1 MGKNLCQLYDRM
13 HEAIDSDLAHTVE
26 PLVSHLPKCED
37 VVVAYGRWPLSR
49 IAPQGELYEKKFRP
63 T

>member
-26 PLVSHLPKCED
+26 PLVSHLPVFED
-37 VVVAYGRWPLSR
+37 LVVAYER
-49 IAPQGELYEKKFRP
+49 
-63 T
+63 

>member
-49 IAPQGELYEKKFRP
+49 IAPQGGAL
-63 T
+63 